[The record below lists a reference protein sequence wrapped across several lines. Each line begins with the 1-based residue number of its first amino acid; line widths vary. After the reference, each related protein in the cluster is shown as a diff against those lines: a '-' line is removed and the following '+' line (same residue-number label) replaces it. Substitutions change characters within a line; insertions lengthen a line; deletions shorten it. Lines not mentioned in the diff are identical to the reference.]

1 MKEILKYSSFLFLYA
16 LSHSY
21 IVTCFAIDL
30 KLQGYE
36 EQFIGL
42 GLSFWGVGV
51 IIGALLHNIIRRRL
65 NLFTTIFIGSIMQL
79 LFSLIFLFDQNTVLV
94 GSAQLVM
101 GITSAINS
109 LTLES
114 YISSK
119 YRKSSGFYISL
130 FWSSAG
136 LGAITGSLI
145 IAING
150 INNLTYYIA
159 ILFFILHFI
168 PIFLFRNTFRKI
180 VINNISLR
188 LSKDVFNKIKYLLLC
203 VILFGACDAGFSS
216 LFPSYLLEESFSDK
230 QIGRINFFAGSIALF
245 FYPFMGKLVDKY
257 NKTIIFNIFCFIN
270 LFNLTILY
278 SISDFY
284 IYIICVAFYY
294 YTIGT
299 IFLITFN
306 IVGKILSGGAIT
318 FGIAGHYISENIGSF
333 LGPNLIG
340 NFININID
348 YFFIIFFVLYLFI
361 IGLFNFNQL
370 KYGGLSGT

>member
-1 MKEILKYSSFLFLYA
+1 MKEILKYSNLVFLYA

-21 IVTCFAIDL
+21 LATCFAIDL
-30 KLQGYE
+30 KIQGYE
-36 EQFIGL
+36 ERYIGL
-42 GLSFWGVGV
+42 SLSLWGIGV
-51 IIGALLHNIIRRRL
+51 IFGALFHNLVRKKL
-65 NLFTTIFIGSIMQL
+65 NLFSTILLGSTIQL
-79 LFSLIFLFDQNTVLV
+79 FFSLIFLFDQNTYLV
-94 GSAQLVM
+94 ALMQFVM

-119 YRKSSGFYISL
+119 FRRSSGFYISL

-150 INNLTYYIA
+150 INEFTYYIA
-159 ILFFILHFI
+159 VLFFFLHFF
-168 PIFLFRNTFRKI
+168 PIYLFRIAIIQVKI
-180 VINNISLR
+180 ENISLR
-188 LSKDVFNKIKYLLLC
+188 LSKDALNKIKYLLVC
-203 VILFGACDAGFSS
+203 VVLFGACDAGFSS

-230 QIGRINFFAGSIALF
+230 QIGRINFLAGLIALV
-245 FYPFMGKLVDKY
+245 FYPFMGKLVDYY
-257 NKTIIFNIFCFIN
+257 NKIIIFNTFCFIN
-270 LFNLTILY
+270 FFNLLILY
-278 SISDFY
+278 FMSDFY

-306 IVGKILSGGAIT
+306 IVGKTLEGGVIV

-340 NFININID
+340 NIINININ
-348 YFFIIFFVLYLFI
+348 YFFLIFIFLYLLI
-361 IGLFNFNQL
+361 VLVFNFSQSR
-370 KYGGLSGT
+370 KVIIS

>member
-1 MKEILKYSSFLFLYA
+1 MKEILKYSNLVFLYA

-21 IVTCFAIDL
+21 LATCFAIDL
-30 KLQGYE
+30 KIQGYE
-36 EQFIGL
+36 ERYIGL
-42 GLSFWGVGV
+42 SLSLWGIGV
-51 IIGALLHNIIRRRL
+51 IFGALFHNLVRNKL
-65 NLFTTIFIGSIMQL
+65 NLFSTILLGSTIQL
-79 LFSLIFLFDQNTVLV
+79 FFSLIFLFDQNTHLV
-94 GSAQLVM
+94 ALMQFVM

-119 YRKSSGFYISL
+119 FRRSSGFYISL

-150 INNLTYYIA
+150 INEFTYFIA
-159 ILFFILHFI
+159 VVFFFLHFF
-168 PIFLFRNTFRKI
+168 PIYLFRTAIIQVKI
-180 VINNISLR
+180 ENVSLKF
-188 LSKDVFNKIKYLLLC
+188 SKDALNKIKYLLVC
-203 VILFGACDAGFSS
+203 VVLFGACDAGFSS

-230 QIGRINFFAGSIALF
+230 QIGRINFLAGLIALV
-245 FYPFMGKLVDKY
+245 FYPFMGKLVDYY
-257 NKTIIFNIFCFIN
+257 NKVIIFNTFCFIN
-270 LFNLTILY
+270 FFNLLILY
-278 SISDFY
+278 FISDFY

-306 IVGKILSGGAIT
+306 IVGKTLEGGVIV

-340 NFININID
+340 NIINININ
-348 YFFIIFFVLYLFI
+348 YFFLIFIFLYLLI
-361 IGLFNFNQL
+361 VLVFNFSQSR
-370 KYGGLSGT
+370 KVIIS

>member
-1 MKEILKYSSFLFLYA
+1 MKEILKYSNLVFLYA

-21 IVTCFAIDL
+21 LATCFAIDL
-30 KLQGYE
+30 KIQGYE
-36 EQFIGL
+36 ERYIGL
-42 GLSFWGVGV
+42 SLSLWGIGV
-51 IIGALLHNIIRRRL
+51 IFGALFHNLVRKKL
-65 NLFTTIFIGSIMQL
+65 NLFSTILLGSTIQL
-79 LFSLIFLFDQNTVLV
+79 FFSLIFLFDQNTYLV
-94 GSAQLVM
+94 ALMQFVM

-119 YRKSSGFYISL
+119 FRRSSGFYISL

-150 INNLTYYIA
+150 INEFTYYIA
-159 ILFFILHFI
+159 VVFFFLHFF
-168 PIFLFRNTFRKI
+168 PIYLFRTAIIQVKI
-180 VINNISLR
+180 ENISLKF
-188 LSKDVFNKIKYLLLC
+188 SKDALNKIKYLLVC
-203 VILFGACDAGFSS
+203 VVLFGACDAGFSS

-230 QIGRINFFAGSIALF
+230 QIGRINFLAGLIALV
-245 FYPFMGKLVDKY
+245 FYPFMGKLVDYY
-257 NKTIIFNIFCFIN
+257 NKVIIFNTFCFIN
-270 LFNLTILY
+270 FFNLLILY
-278 SISDFY
+278 FISDFY

-306 IVGKILSGGAIT
+306 IVGKTLEGGVIV

-340 NFININID
+340 NIINININ
-348 YFFIIFFVLYLFI
+348 YFFLIFIFLYLLI
-361 IGLFNFNQL
+361 VLVFNFSQSR
-370 KYGGLSGT
+370 KVIIS

>member
-1 MKEILKYSSFLFLYA
+1 MKEILKYSNLVFLYA

-21 IVTCFAIDL
+21 LATCFAIDL
-30 KLQGYE
+30 KIQGYE
-36 EQFIGL
+36 ERYIGL
-42 GLSFWGVGV
+42 SLSLWGIGV
-51 IIGALLHNIIRRRL
+51 IFGALFHNLVRKKL
-65 NLFTTIFIGSIMQL
+65 NLFSTILLGSTIQL
-79 LFSLIFLFDQNTVLV
+79 FFSLIFLFDQNTYLV
-94 GSAQLVM
+94 ALMQFVM

-119 YRKSSGFYISL
+119 FRRSSGFYISL

-150 INNLTYYIA
+150 INEFTYYIA
-159 ILFFILHFI
+159 VVFFFLHFF
-168 PIFLFRNTFRKI
+168 PIYLFRTAIIQVK
-180 VINNISLR
+180 VENISLR
-188 LSKDVFNKIKYLLLC
+188 LSKDALNKIKYLLVC
-203 VILFGACDAGFSS
+203 VVLFGACDAGFNS

-230 QIGRINFFAGSIALF
+230 QIGRINFLAGLIALV
-245 FYPFMGKLVDKY
+245 FYPFMGKLVDYY
-257 NKTIIFNIFCFIN
+257 NKIIIFNTFCFIN
-270 LFNLTILY
+270 FFNLLILY
-278 SISDFY
+278 FISDFY

-306 IVGKILSGGAIT
+306 IVGKTLEGGVIV

-340 NFININID
+340 NIINININ
-348 YFFIIFFVLYLFI
+348 YFFLIFIFLYLLI
-361 IGLFNFNQL
+361 VLVFNFSQSR
-370 KYGGLSGT
+370 KVIIS

>member
-1 MKEILKYSSFLFLYA
+1 MKEILKYSSFIFLYA

-36 EQFIGL
+36 EQSIGL

-51 IIGALLHNIIRRRL
+51 IIGALLHNIIRKRL
-65 NLFTTIFIGSIMQL
+65 NLFTTIFIGSIMQF
-79 LFSLIFLFDQNTVLV
+79 LFSLIFLFDQNTLLV

-114 YISSK
+114 YISTK

-159 ILFFILHFI
+159 VLFFILHFI
-168 PIFLFRNTFRKI
+168 PILIFKNTFRKI
-180 VINNISLR
+180 IIDNISLR

-230 QIGRINFFAGSIALF
+230 QIGRINFLAGSVALF

-257 NKTIIFNIFCFIN
+257 NKTTIFNIFCFIN
-270 LFNLTILY
+270 LLNLIILY
-278 SISDFY
+278 SINDLYLY
-284 IYIICVAFYY
+284 ILCVAFYY

-299 IFLITFN
+299 VFLITFN
-306 IVGKILSGGAIT
+306 LIGKILSGGAIT

-340 NFININID
+340 NIISININ
-348 YFFIIFFVLYLFI
+348 YFFIIFFILYILI
-361 IGLFNFNQL
+361 IIMFNFSQFKN
-370 KYGGLSGT
+370 GGLSGT

>member
-1 MKEILKYSSFLFLYA
+1 VKEILKYSNLVFLYA

-21 IVTCFAIDL
+21 LATCFAIDL
-30 KLQGYE
+30 KIQGYE
-36 EQFIGL
+36 ERYIGL
-42 GLSFWGVGV
+42 SLSLWGIGV
-51 IIGALLHNIIRRRL
+51 IFGALFHNLVRKKL
-65 NLFTTIFIGSIMQL
+65 NLFSTILLGSTIQL
-79 LFSLIFLFDQNTVLV
+79 FFSLIFLFDQNTYLV
-94 GSAQLVM
+94 ALMQFVM

-119 YRKSSGFYISL
+119 FRRSSGFYISL

-150 INNLTYYIA
+150 INEFTYYIA
-159 ILFFILHFI
+159 VVFFFLHFF
-168 PIFLFRNTFRKI
+168 PIYLFRTAIIQVK
-180 VINNISLR
+180 VENISLR
-188 LSKDVFNKIKYLLLC
+188 LSKDALNKIKYLLIC
-203 VILFGACDAGFSS
+203 VVLIGACDAGFNS

-230 QIGRINFFAGSIALF
+230 QIGRINFLAGLIALV
-245 FYPFMGKLVDKY
+245 FYPFMGKLVDYY
-257 NKTIIFNIFCFIN
+257 NKIIIFNTFCFIN
-270 LFNLTILY
+270 FFNLLILY
-278 SISDFY
+278 FISDFY

-306 IVGKILSGGAIT
+306 IVGKTLEGGVIV

-340 NFININID
+340 NIINININ
-348 YFFIIFFVLYLFI
+348 YFFLIFIFLYLLI
-361 IGLFNFNQL
+361 VLVFNFSQSR
-370 KYGGLSGT
+370 KVIIS

>member
-1 MKEILKYSSFLFLYA
+1 MKEILKYSNLVFLYA

-21 IVTCFAIDL
+21 LATCFAIDL
-30 KLQGYE
+30 KIQGYE
-36 EQFIGL
+36 ERYIGL
-42 GLSFWGVGV
+42 SLSLWGIGV
-51 IIGALLHNIIRRRL
+51 IFGALFHNLVRKKL
-65 NLFTTIFIGSIMQL
+65 NLFSTILLGSTIQL
-79 LFSLIFLFDQNTVLV
+79 FFSLIFLFDQNTYLV
-94 GSAQLVM
+94 ALMQFMM

-119 YRKSSGFYISL
+119 FRKSSGFYISL

-150 INNLTYYIA
+150 INEFTYYIA
-159 ILFFILHFI
+159 VVFFFLHFF
-168 PIFLFRNTFRKI
+168 PIYLFRTAIIQVKI
-180 VINNISLR
+180 ENISLR
-188 LSKDVFNKIKYLLLC
+188 LSKDALNKIKYLLVC
-203 VILFGACDAGFSS
+203 VVLFGACDAGFNS

-230 QIGRINFFAGSIALF
+230 QIGRINFLAGLIALV
-245 FYPFMGKLVDKY
+245 FYPFMGKLVDYY
-257 NKTIIFNIFCFIN
+257 NKIIIFNIFCFIN
-270 LFNLTILY
+270 FFNLLILY
-278 SISDFY
+278 FISDFY

-306 IVGKILSGGAIT
+306 IVGKTLEGGVIV

-340 NFININID
+340 NIINININ
-348 YFFIIFFVLYLFI
+348 YFFLIFIFLYLLI
-361 IGLFNFNQL
+361 VLVFNFSQSR
-370 KYGGLSGT
+370 KVIIS

>member
-1 MKEILKYSSFLFLYA
+1 MKEILKYSNLVFLYA

-21 IVTCFAIDL
+21 LATCFAIDL
-30 KLQGYE
+30 KIQGYE
-36 EQFIGL
+36 ERYIGL
-42 GLSFWGVGV
+42 SLSLWGIGV
-51 IIGALLHNIIRRRL
+51 IFGALFHNLVRKKL
-65 NLFTTIFIGSIMQL
+65 NLFSTILLGSTIQL
-79 LFSLIFLFDQNTVLV
+79 FFSLIFLFDQNTYLV
-94 GSAQLVM
+94 ALMQFVM

-119 YRKSSGFYISL
+119 FRRSSGFYISL

-150 INNLTYYIA
+150 INEFTYYIA
-159 ILFFILHFI
+159 VVFFFLHFF
-168 PIFLFRNTFRKI
+168 PIYLFRTAIIQVKI
-180 VINNISLR
+180 ENISLR
-188 LSKDVFNKIKYLLLC
+188 LSKDALNKIKYLLVC
-203 VILFGACDAGFSS
+203 VVLFGACDAGFSS

-230 QIGRINFFAGSIALF
+230 QIGRINFLAGLIALV
-245 FYPFMGKLVDKY
+245 FYPFMGKLVDYY
-257 NKTIIFNIFCFIN
+257 NKIIIFNTFCFIN
-270 LFNLTILY
+270 FFNLLILY
-278 SISDFY
+278 FISDFY

-306 IVGKILSGGAIT
+306 IVGKTLEGGVIV

-340 NFININID
+340 NIINININ
-348 YFFIIFFVLYLFI
+348 YFFLIFIFLYLLI
-361 IGLFNFNQL
+361 VLVFNFSQSR
-370 KYGGLSGT
+370 KVIIS

>member
-1 MKEILKYSSFLFLYA
+1 MKEILKYSNLVFLYA

-21 IVTCFAIDL
+21 LATCFAIDL
-30 KLQGYE
+30 KIQGYE
-36 EQFIGL
+36 ERYIGL
-42 GLSFWGVGV
+42 SLSLWGIGV
-51 IIGALLHNIIRRRL
+51 IFGALFHNLVRKKL
-65 NLFTTIFIGSIMQL
+65 NLFSTILLGSTIQL
-79 LFSLIFLFDQNTVLV
+79 FFSLIFLFDQNTYLV
-94 GSAQLVM
+94 ALMQFVM

-119 YRKSSGFYISL
+119 FRRSSGFYISL

-150 INNLTYYIA
+150 INEFTYYIA
-159 ILFFILHFI
+159 VLFFFLHFF
-168 PIFLFRNTFRKI
+168 PIYLFRTAIIQVKI
-180 VINNISLR
+180 ENISLR
-188 LSKDVFNKIKYLLLC
+188 LSKDALNKIKYLLVC
-203 VILFGACDAGFSS
+203 VVLFGACDAGFSS

-230 QIGRINFFAGSIALF
+230 QIGRINFLAGLIALV
-245 FYPFMGKLVDKY
+245 FYPFMGKLVDYY
-257 NKTIIFNIFCFIN
+257 NKIIIFNTFCFIN
-270 LFNLTILY
+270 FFNLLILY
-278 SISDFY
+278 FMSDFY

-306 IVGKILSGGAIT
+306 IVGKTLEGGVIV

-340 NFININID
+340 NIINININ
-348 YFFIIFFVLYLFI
+348 FFFLIFIFLYLLI
-361 IGLFNFNQL
+361 VLVFNFSQ
-370 KYGGLSGT
+370 SRRVIIS

>member
-1 MKEILKYSSFLFLYA
+1 MKEILKYSNLVFLYA

-21 IVTCFAIDL
+21 LATCFAIDL
-30 KLQGYE
+30 KIQGYE
-36 EQFIGL
+36 ERYIGL
-42 GLSFWGVGV
+42 SLSLWGIGV
-51 IIGALLHNIIRRRL
+51 IFGALFHNLVRKKL
-65 NLFTTIFIGSIMQL
+65 NLFSTILLGSTIQL
-79 LFSLIFLFDQNTVLV
+79 FFSLIFLFDQNTYLV
-94 GSAQLVM
+94 ALMQFVM

-119 YRKSSGFYISL
+119 FRKSSGFYISL

-150 INNLTYYIA
+150 INEFTYYIA
-159 ILFFILHFI
+159 VVFFFLHFF
-168 PIFLFRNTFRKI
+168 PIYLFRTAIIQVKI
-180 VINNISLR
+180 ENISLKF
-188 LSKDVFNKIKYLLLC
+188 SKDALNKIKYLLVC
-203 VILFGACDAGFSS
+203 VVLFGACDAGFSS

-230 QIGRINFFAGSIALF
+230 QIGRINFLAGLIALV
-245 FYPFMGKLVDKY
+245 FYPFMGKLVDYY
-257 NKTIIFNIFCFIN
+257 NKIIIFNTFCFIN
-270 LFNLTILY
+270 FFNLLILY
-278 SISDFY
+278 FISDFY

-306 IVGKILSGGAIT
+306 IVGKTLEGGVIV

-340 NFININID
+340 NIINININ
-348 YFFIIFFVLYLFI
+348 YFFLIFIFLYLLI
-361 IGLFNFNQL
+361 VLVFNFSQSR
-370 KYGGLSGT
+370 KVIIS

>member
-1 MKEILKYSSFLFLYA
+1 MKEILKYSNLVFLYA

-21 IVTCFAIDL
+21 LATCFAIDL
-30 KLQGYE
+30 KIQGYE
-36 EQFIGL
+36 ERYIGL
-42 GLSFWGVGV
+42 SLSLWGIGV
-51 IIGALLHNIIRRRL
+51 IFGALFHNLVRKKL
-65 NLFTTIFIGSIMQL
+65 NLFSTILLGSTIQL
-79 LFSLIFLFDQNTVLV
+79 FFSLIFLFDQNTYLV
-94 GSAQLVM
+94 ALMQFVM

-119 YRKSSGFYISL
+119 FRKSSGFYISL

-150 INNLTYYIA
+150 INEFTYYIA
-159 ILFFILHFI
+159 VVFFFLHFF
-168 PIFLFRNTFRKI
+168 PIYLFRTAIIQVKI
-180 VINNISLR
+180 ENISLR
-188 LSKDVFNKIKYLLLC
+188 LSKDALNKIKYLLVC
-203 VILFGACDAGFSS
+203 VVLFGACDAGFSS

-230 QIGRINFFAGSIALF
+230 QIGRINFLAGLIALV
-245 FYPFMGKLVDKY
+245 FYPFMGKLVDYY
-257 NKTIIFNIFCFIN
+257 NKIIIFNTFCFIN
-270 LFNLTILY
+270 FFNLLILY
-278 SISDFY
+278 FISDFY

-306 IVGKILSGGAIT
+306 IVGKTLEGGVIV

-340 NFININID
+340 NIINININ
-348 YFFIIFFVLYLFI
+348 YFFLIFIFLYLLI
-361 IGLFNFNQL
+361 VLVFNFSQSR
-370 KYGGLSGT
+370 KVIIS

>member
-1 MKEILKYSSFLFLYA
+1 MKEILKYSNLVFLYA

-21 IVTCFAIDL
+21 LATCFAIDL
-30 KLQGYE
+30 KIQGYE
-36 EQFIGL
+36 ERYIGL
-42 GLSFWGVGV
+42 SLSLWGIGV
-51 IIGALLHNIIRRRL
+51 IFGALFHNLVRKKL
-65 NLFTTIFIGSIMQL
+65 NLFSTILLGSTIQL
-79 LFSLIFLFDQNTVLV
+79 FFSLIFLFDQNTYLV
-94 GSAQLVM
+94 ALMQFVM

-119 YRKSSGFYISL
+119 FRRSSGFFISL

-150 INNLTYYIA
+150 INEFTYYIA
-159 ILFFILHFI
+159 VVFFFLHFF
-168 PIFLFRNTFRKI
+168 PIYLFRTAIIQVKI
-180 VINNISLR
+180 ENISLKF
-188 LSKDVFNKIKYLLLC
+188 SKDALNKIKYLLVC
-203 VILFGACDAGFSS
+203 VVLFGACDAGFSS

-230 QIGRINFFAGSIALF
+230 QIGRINFLAGLIALV
-245 FYPFMGKLVDKY
+245 FYPFMGKLVDYY
-257 NKTIIFNIFCFIN
+257 NKIIIFNTFCFIN
-270 LFNLTILY
+270 FFNLLILY
-278 SISDFY
+278 FISDFY

-306 IVGKILSGGAIT
+306 IVGKTLEGGVIV

-340 NFININID
+340 NIINININ
-348 YFFIIFFVLYLFI
+348 YFFLIFIFLYLLI
-361 IGLFNFNQL
+361 VLVFNFSQSR
-370 KYGGLSGT
+370 KVIIS

>member
-1 MKEILKYSSFLFLYA
+1 VKEILKYSNLVFLYA

-21 IVTCFAIDL
+21 LATCFAIDL
-30 KLQGYE
+30 KIQGYE
-36 EQFIGL
+36 ERYIGL
-42 GLSFWGVGV
+42 SLSLWGIGV
-51 IIGALLHNIIRRRL
+51 IFGALFHNLVRKKL
-65 NLFTTIFIGSIMQL
+65 NLFSTILLGSTIQL
-79 LFSLIFLFDQNTVLV
+79 FFSLIFLFDQNTYLV
-94 GSAQLVM
+94 ALMQFMM

-119 YRKSSGFYISL
+119 FRKSSGFYISL

-150 INNLTYYIA
+150 INEFTYYIA
-159 ILFFILHFI
+159 VVFFFLHFF
-168 PIFLFRNTFRKI
+168 PIYLFRTAIIQVKI
-180 VINNISLR
+180 ENISLKF
-188 LSKDVFNKIKYLLLC
+188 SKDALNKIKYLLVC
-203 VILFGACDAGFSS
+203 VVLFGACDAGFSS

-230 QIGRINFFAGSIALF
+230 QIGRINFLAGLIALV
-245 FYPFMGKLVDKY
+245 FYPFMGKLVDYY
-257 NKTIIFNIFCFIN
+257 NKVIIFNTFCFIN
-270 LFNLTILY
+270 FFNLLILY
-278 SISDFY
+278 FISDFY

-306 IVGKILSGGAIT
+306 IVGKTLEGGVIV

-340 NFININID
+340 NIINININ
-348 YFFIIFFVLYLFI
+348 YFFLIFIFLYLLI
-361 IGLFNFNQL
+361 VLVFNFSQSR
-370 KYGGLSGT
+370 KVIIS

>member
-1 MKEILKYSSFLFLYA
+1 MKEILKYSNLVFLYA

-21 IVTCFAIDL
+21 LATCFAIDL
-30 KLQGYE
+30 KIQGYE
-36 EQFIGL
+36 ERYIGL
-42 GLSFWGVGV
+42 SLSLWGIGV
-51 IIGALLHNIIRRRL
+51 IFGALFHNLVRKKL
-65 NLFTTIFIGSIMQL
+65 NLFSTILLGSTIQL
-79 LFSLIFLFDQNTVLV
+79 FFSLIFLFDQNTYLV
-94 GSAQLVM
+94 ALMQFVM

-119 YRKSSGFYISL
+119 FRRSSGFYISL

-150 INNLTYYIA
+150 INEFTYYIA
-159 ILFFILHFI
+159 VVFFFLHFF
-168 PIFLFRNTFRKI
+168 PIYLFRTAIIQVKI
-180 VINNISLR
+180 ENISLR
-188 LSKDVFNKIKYLLLC
+188 ISKDALNKIKYLLVC
-203 VILFGACDAGFSS
+203 VVLFGACDAGFSS

-230 QIGRINFFAGSIALF
+230 QIGRINFLAGLIALV
-245 FYPFMGKLVDKY
+245 FYPFMGKLVDYY
-257 NKTIIFNIFCFIN
+257 NKIIIFNTFCFIN
-270 LFNLTILY
+270 FFNLLILY
-278 SISDFY
+278 FMSDFY

-306 IVGKILSGGAIT
+306 IVGKTLEGGVIV

-340 NFININID
+340 NIINININ
-348 YFFIIFFVLYLFI
+348 YFFLIFIFLYLLI
-361 IGLFNFNQL
+361 VLVFNFSQSR
-370 KYGGLSGT
+370 KVIIS